1 MKNFISIGLLCV
13 SICFYSCKKD
23 KQTEPETQ
31 TQTTTTPIPN
41 YSALKVG
48 NYWIYERFETD
59 QFGISTS
66 LNIIDSC
73 YIEKDTTINGQQYF
87 KYVQPQIVSYN
98 PTISSTANSF
108 RYIYDSLSYIIPY
121 PRYNF
126 SSYSYLD
133 TSHIIAY
140 DVIFSGTD
148 TLYTVQIKMTDK
160 DVMFNTPAG
169 NFKTINQKAT
179 FTFANNYLSCNQTR
193 RFMNTRRAENIGIV
207 FYDFDFIHSLCK
219 HWDRRLIRY
228 HVVL

>member
-121 PRYNF
+121 PRYNNDIWNSEKDCDICF
-126 SSYSYLD
+126 
-133 TSHIIAY
+133 
-140 DVIFSGTD
+140 
-148 TLYTVQIKMTDK
+148 TLNGNTFK
-160 DVMFNTPAG
+160 TPA
-169 NFKTINQKAT
+169 KTKNMQ
-179 FTFANNYLSCNQTR
+179 
-193 RFMNTRRAENIGIV
+193 NII
-207 FYDFDFIHSLCK
+207 K
-219 HWDRRLIRY
+219 
-228 HVVL
+228 